1 MSEMAL
7 RSLISHAI
15 VDDKMRSRLLNGE
28 RDRVFSQ
35 FELNETERSA
45 LSGIRAG
52 SLQSFA
58 AQLDDWM
65 RSQPAVA
72 MGAKLT
78 I

>member
-7 RSLISHAI
+7 RSLISHAV
-15 VDDKMRSRLLNGE
+15 VDDKMRSRLLTGE

-35 FELNETERSA
+35 FELNEMERSA
-45 LSGIRAG
+45 LNGIRAG

>member
-7 RSLISHAI
+7 RSLISHAV
-15 VDDKMRSRLLNGE
+15 VDDKMRSRLLTEE
-28 RDRVFSQ
+28 RDHVFSQ
-35 FELNETERSA
+35 FELSEMERSA
-45 LSGIRAG
+45 LNGIRAG

>member
-7 RSLISHAI
+7 RSLISHAV
-15 VDDKMRSRLLNGE
+15 VDDKMRSRLLTEE
-28 RDRVFSQ
+28 RDHVFSQ
-35 FELNETERSA
+35 FELSEMERSA
-45 LSGIRAG
+45 LNRIRAG

>member
-7 RSLISHAI
+7 RNMISHAI
-15 VDDKMRSRLLNGE
+15 VDDKMRSRLLTEE
-28 RDRVFSQ
+28 RDHVFSQ
-35 FELNETERSA
+35 FELSEMERSA
-45 LSGIRAG
+45 LSEIRAG

-65 RSQPAVA
+65 RSQPMVA

>member
-7 RSLISHAI
+7 RSLISHAV
-15 VDDKMRSRLLNGE
+15 VDDKMRSRLLTEE
-28 RDRVFSQ
+28 RGDVFSQ
-35 FELNETERSA
+35 FELSEMERSA

-58 AQLDDWM
+58 APLDDWM
-65 RSQPAVA
+65 RSQPTVA

>member
-7 RSLISHAI
+7 RSLISHAV
-15 VDDKMRSRLLNGE
+15 VDDKMRSRLLTGE

-35 FELNETERSA
+35 FELNEMERNA

-72 MGAKLT
+72 VGAKLT

>member
-7 RSLISHAI
+7 RSLISHAV
-15 VDDKMRSRLLNGE
+15 VDDKMRSRLLTEE
-28 RDRVFSQ
+28 RDHVLSQ
-35 FELNETERSA
+35 FELSEMERSA
-45 LSGIRAG
+45 LNRIRAG

-72 MGAKLT
+72 MRAKLT

>member
-1 MSEMAL
+1 MSDMAL
-7 RSLISHAI
+7 RNMISHAI

-28 RDRVFSQ
+28 RDDVLSQ
-35 FELNETERSA
+35 FELTETELRA

-65 RSQPAVA
+65 RSQTAVA
-72 MGAKLT
+72 VGAKLR

>member
-7 RSLISHAI
+7 RNLISHAV
-15 VDDKMRSRLLNGE
+15 VDDKMRSRLLTGE

-35 FELNETERSA
+35 FELNEMERSA
-45 LSGIRAG
+45 LNGIRAG

>member
-7 RSLISHAI
+7 RNLISHAV
-15 VDDKMRSRLLNGE
+15 VDDKMRSRLLTGE
-28 RDRVFSQ
+28 RDHVFSQ
-35 FELNETERSA
+35 FELNEMERSA

-58 AQLDDWM
+58 AQLDEWM
-65 RSQPAVA
+65 RSQPAAA
-72 MGAKLT
+72 MGGKLT

>member
-7 RSLISHAI
+7 RNLISHAV
-15 VDDKMRSRLLNGE
+15 VDDKMRSRLLTEE
-28 RDRVFSQ
+28 RGHVLSQ
-35 FELNETERSA
+35 FELSEMERNA
-45 LSGIRAG
+45 LSEFRAG

-65 RSQPAVA
+65 QSQSAVA

>member
-7 RSLISHAI
+7 RSLISHAV
-15 VDDKMRSRLLNGE
+15 VDDKMRSRLLTEE
-28 RDRVFSQ
+28 RDHVFSQ
-35 FELNETERSA
+35 FELSEMERSA
-45 LSGIRAG
+45 LNGIRAG

-72 MGAKLT
+72 RGAKLT

>member
-7 RSLISHAI
+7 RSLISHAV

-35 FELNETERSA
+35 FELNEMERSA
-45 LSGIRAG
+45 LSKIRAG

>member
-7 RSLISHAI
+7 RDLISHAV
-15 VDDKMRSRLLNGE
+15 VDDKMRSRLLTEE
-28 RDRVFSQ
+28 RGHVLSQ
-35 FELNETERSA
+35 FELSEMERSA
-45 LSGIRAG
+45 LSEIRAV